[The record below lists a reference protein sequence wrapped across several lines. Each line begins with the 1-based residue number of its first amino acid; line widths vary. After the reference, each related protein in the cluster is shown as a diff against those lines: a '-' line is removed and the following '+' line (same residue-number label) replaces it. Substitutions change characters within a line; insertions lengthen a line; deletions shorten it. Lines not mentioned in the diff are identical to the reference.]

1 MIGHVLSE
9 AGVRAEVGGNIGRA
23 LIGIADLEPPP
34 DWVVIEASSF
44 QLHDAPHLDPTIGVL
59 TNLSPDH
66 LNRYASVEDYYA
78 DKRKM
83 LQHADDASIWVA
95 NGDDRE
101 VARMMR
107 GVPGRMVTWSL
118 SREAAAWLDR
128 DRGTLVLDGEDL
140 MPRDDFPLL
149 GDHNVE
155 NALAAALAT
164 KAAGVS
170 LTNIAGGLRTFR
182 SLAHRLEPVRNLDGV
197 SWINDSKATNVGSAR
212 AALQAVTRPFVLIA
226 GGRHKNED
234 FRALIPYLSGC
245 RLIVAYGEA
254 ADKFAREVGSAMEV
268 RTVGC
273 LADAVRE
280 ARRAALPGA
289 AVLLSPACASFDQF
303 TSYEERGNIFKE
315 LVRAL
320 T

>member
-1 MIGHVLSE
+1 
-9 AGVRAEVGGNIGRA
+9 
-23 LIGIADLEPPP
+23 
-34 DWVVIEASSF
+34 
-44 QLHDAPHLDPTIGVL
+44 
-59 TNLSPDH
+59 
-66 LNRYASVEDYYA
+66 
-78 DKRKM
+78 
-83 LQHADDASIWVA
+83 
-95 NGDDRE
+95 
-101 VARMMR
+101 
-107 GVPGRMVTWSL
+107 
-118 SREAAAWLDR
+118 
-128 DRGTLVLDGEDL
+128 
-140 MPRDDFPLL
+140 
-149 GDHNVE
+149 
-155 NALAAALAT
+155 
-164 KAAGVS
+164 
-170 LTNIAGGLRTFR
+170 
-182 SLAHRLEPVRNLDGV
+182 LAHRLEPVRNLDGV